1 MSIETMTKLSSYTVG
16 VGGISA
22 IDFINIPQEYTDL
35 KIVISGRTDESSD
48 RSVPYVYFNSD
59 TSATTNYSYRRL
71 YGIASI
77 ATSSDNGA
85 GVIGGYISGATATAG
100 IFGNLE
106 FYIPNYSQ
114 YMQKSITSDGVS
126 ETNASPAGI
135 AITAS
140 LWNQV
145 LPITSIKIYAGLN
158 TSIKFVQHSTATLYG
173 VKNAR
178 ATAGNSIKATGG
190 AISFDGTYV
199 YHVFNSSGT
208 FTPSAAIN
216 AECLVIAGGGGGG
229 FYYGGGGGAGGVSYQ
244 LSRFLTSSTSY
255 TVTIGAGGS
264 GRSTLGFGN
273 SGNNSSFDTIL
284 SNGGG
289 GGGYWD
295 TTGRNGVAGGSGG
308 GGSMGTSSG
317 NTTSG
322 GASTQ
327 TNTGGAIGYGNSGGG
342 GLRSGA
348 FFGGGGGGGAGGAG
362 GSASGTTSGSG
373 GPGLNTWS
381 SIALATNTG
390 VNGFYAGGGGGGAE
404 AGTAGTGGAGGGGNG
419 GVWNAVSLPTA
430 GVAYTG
436 SGGGSGGGQNAS
448 AAGGSGI
455 VIIRYLAQ

>member
-100 IFGNLE
+100 VFGNLE

-145 LPITSIKIYAGLN
+145 APITSIKIYAGLN

-190 AISFDGTYV
+190 SISFDGTYV
-199 YHVFNSSGT
+199 YHTFNNSGSFIPT
-208 FTPSAAIN
+208 AGLTIDY
-216 AECLVIAGGGGGG
+216 LVVAGGGGGAN
-229 FYYGGGGGAGGVSYQ
+229 GGGGAGGFRTSAGTSGANSASESK
-244 LSRFLTSSTSY
+244 LSLFANTPY
-255 TVTIGAGGS
+255 TVTIGAGGAPVAWA
-264 GRSTLGFGN
+264 N
-273 SGNNSSFDTIL
+273 SGNDGNNSAFSTISSL
-284 SNGGG
+284 GGG
-289 GGGYWD
+289 GGGGPNAA
-295 TTGRNGVAGGSGG
+295 GRNGGSGGGAGNIAAGGAPAAGNGTANQGLGGGGAVSNGNNQSGGGGGGGASVAGASFGSGGAGGAGLASTISGRSIVYAGGGGAANIAGAGGSGG
-308 GGSMGTSSG
+308 GGAGGSGTNG
-317 NTTSG
+317 AGINGTANT
-322 GASTQ
+322 
-327 TNTGGAIGYGNSGGG
+327 
-342 GLRSGA
+342 
-348 FFGGGGGGGAGGAG
+348 GGGGGGSIFGTHGAG
-362 GSASGTTSGSG
+362 GS
-373 GPGLNTWS
+373 
-381 SIALATNTG
+381 G
-390 VNGFYAGGGGGGAE
+390 V
-404 AGTAGTGGAGGGGNG
+404 
-419 GVWNAVSLPTA
+419 
-430 GVAYTG
+430 
-436 SGGGSGGGQNAS
+436 
-448 AAGGSGI
+448 